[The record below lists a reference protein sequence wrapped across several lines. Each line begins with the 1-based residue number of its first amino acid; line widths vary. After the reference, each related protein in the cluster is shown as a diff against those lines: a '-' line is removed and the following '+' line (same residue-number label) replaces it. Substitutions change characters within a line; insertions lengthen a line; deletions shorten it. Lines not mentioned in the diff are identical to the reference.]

1 MGDSG
6 KPTARP
12 PTTRPVPMKLFAAWE
27 VDKTTPNCIPRQ
39 CSFTVTRLLLLRP
52 LGSDV
57 SAISIAVRMQ
67 SSKRTLRSNDIQLP
81 GSGLLDTELD
91 LSFSLQ
97 YPHLLKGGGANQL
110 LVTLQRRKRYKNR
123 AMLGYKTIATGAINM
138 AEVLQRPLGR
148 ELELQPPAGSG
159 GGAGE
164 ECGPAVARVQLDSL
178 SSQPVEQELKATG
191 QHDAERSATDEES
204 SSSSNEEASD
214 SEAAAD
220 EAHGDEALLRH
231 RRRSSQMRKRNIKQK
246 FIALLKKFRVPDAEA
261 FGADPGL
268 EQELLEKPG
277 LQELLLDEL
286 GLSEEEEDD
295 DSAGGGGGDDDLSL
309 CSSTP
314 KPSLRPFF
322 SAATLVPLADEPPPD
337 SDSGGQDTAEE
348 ESPPEAAPPREDAGR
363 EQQQQQR
370 RLQLEQQ
377 LSRLLPPGEELQ
389 LPERLVLAEASAL
402 PPQPSSSASSSSW
415 GGGGGE
421 GGGGQ
426 QLPLIAVGGGEE
438 LRAALGALVGR
449 LQRFCHCNARPPAT
463 VRVAVLGSE
472 AFLAA
477 LVRLYV
483 EQLSAKPPEWQAYL
497 RFFPVPAA
505 GGTMGPV
512 LRHLCALD
520 NCYAAQFS
528 EGWLEEAE
536 QRVSDFLSAANA
548 VLQLP
553 IAEAMINYRPHN
565 SSEDESSQVFVP
577 FISDVKIGVAEGAS
591 TSVDL
596 EECLG
601 SSPPGAAA
609 AESTTPPSSP
619 SIGAAHAQLG
629 PSASGGSGTWSP
641 MEAMELQLDYWTLQR
656 KGGAEPC
663 RFSLKGA
670 FRSLQVWRLAVTELV
685 GPCLSLSYVTREK
698 KQKIMRLGKKKE
710 GEREARRSQQVE
722 GVQRL
727 ICSCRNLQ
735 PPLRVSVDGME
746 WTGVKFFQ
754 LSAQWQTHIKYFP
767 IGLYAAPET
776 SH

>member
-12 PTTRPVPMKLFAAWE
+12 PSARPVPMKLFAAWE

-39 CSFTVTRLLLLRP
+39 CSFTLTRLLLLRP
-52 LGSDV
+52 LGGEV

-67 SSKRTLRSNDIQLP
+67 SSKRTLRSNDIQVP
-81 GSGLLDTELD
+81 SSGLLDTELD

-97 YPHLLKGGGANQL
+97 YPHLLKGGGGGANQL

-138 AEVLQRPLGR
+138 AEVLQRPLDR
-148 ELELQPPAGSG
+148 ELELLASEDTGGGGG
-159 GGAGE
+159 GGAA
-164 ECGPAVARVQLDSL
+164 PAAVGRVQLDSL

-214 SEAAAD
+214 SEAAGD
-220 EAHGDEALLRH
+220 EPHNEEALLRC

-261 FGADPGL
+261 FGTDPGL

-286 GLSEEEEDD
+286 ELSED
-295 DSAGGGGGDDDLSL
+295 DSGGAEDDLSL

-322 SAATLVPLADEPPPD
+322 SSATLVPLGDDAPGQD
-337 SDSGGQDTAEE
+337 SDSIQDTDE
-348 ESPPEAAPPREDAGR
+348 ESPPTQEAVPPPPTPREDAAGV
-363 EQQQQQR
+363 QR
-370 RLQLEQQ
+370 VLEQ
-377 LSRLLPPGEELQ
+377 LSRLLPPEESA
-389 LPERLVLAEASAL
+389 LPEKLILAEAPLPRPLPSLPVLILGSAD
-402 PPQPSSSASSSSW
+402 
-415 GGGGGE
+415 
-421 GGGGQ
+421 
-426 QLPLIAVGGGEE
+426 
-438 LRAALGALVGR
+438 LRAAFSALVGR
-449 LQRFCHCNARPPAT
+449 LQKFCHCNARPPGT
-463 VRVAVLGSE
+463 VRVGVLGSE
-472 AFLAA
+472 AFLSA
-477 LVRLYV
+477 LARLYV

-497 RFFPVPAA
+497 RFFPMPATSSGMA
-505 GGTMGPV
+505 SGPL
-512 LRHLCALD
+512 LRHLCAVD
-520 NCYAAQFS
+520 NCYASQFS
-528 EGWLEEAE
+528 EGWLDEAE
-536 QRVSDFLSAANA
+536 QRAADYLSSAHAT
-548 VLQLP
+548 LQLP
-553 IAEAMINYRPHN
+553 IAEAMINHRPQN
-565 SSEDESSQVFVP
+565 SSEEESSQVFVP
-577 FISDVKIGVAEGAS
+577 FISDVRIGVTEGGGAS
-591 TSVDL
+591 SVDV

-601 SSPPGAAA
+601 SSPPA

-619 SIGAAHAQLG
+619 SIGGTGVATAAQMAS
-629 PSASGGSGTWSP
+629 SASGGGTWSP
-641 MEAMELQLDYWTLQR
+641 CEAMELQLDYWTLQR

-663 RFSLKGA
+663 RFSLKGT
-670 FRSLQVWRLAVTELV
+670 FRSLQVWRLAVSEML

-710 GEREARRSQQVE
+710 GEREAKRCQQVE

-735 PPLRVSVDGME
+735 PPLRVSIDGVE

-767 IGLYAAPET
+767 IGLYVAPEPA
-776 SH
+776 H

>member
-6 KPTARP
+6 KPTVRP
-12 PTTRPVPMKLFAAWE
+12 PTARPVPMKLFAAWE

-39 CSFTVTRLLLLRP
+39 CSFTVSRLLLLRP

-81 GSGLLDTELD
+81 SSGLLDTELD

-148 ELELQPPAGSG
+148 ELELQPQPG
-159 GGAGE
+159 GGSSSE
-164 ECGPAVARVQLDSL
+164 EAGPAMARLQLDSL

-220 EAHGDEALLRH
+220 EAHGGDEALLRH

-286 GLSEEEEDD
+286 GLSEEEEE
-295 DSAGGGGGDDDLSL
+295 DSGGGGDDLSL

-322 SAATLVPLADEPPPD
+322 SAATLVPLADEPPD
-337 SDSGGQDTAEE
+337 SDSQDTEEE
-348 ESPPEAAPPREDAGR
+348 ESPSATATHEAAAAPPPREDAGV
-363 EQQQQQR
+363 QQR
-370 RLQLEQQ
+370 LLEQ
-377 LSRLLPPGEELQ
+377 LSRLLPPVASVGGGEEL
-389 LPERLVLAEASAL
+389 LPERLVLAESPGVVLRGLGLAL
-402 PPQPSSSASSSSW
+402 PVLS
-415 GGGGGE
+415 
-421 GGGGQ
+421 
-426 QLPLIAVGGGEE
+426 VGPGE
-438 LRAALGALVGR
+438 LRAAFGALVGR

-463 VRVAVLGSE
+463 VRVGVLGSE

-483 EQLSAKPPEWQAYL
+483 EHLSAKPPEWQAYL
-497 RFFPVPAA
+497 RFFPMPAA
-505 GGTMGPV
+505 GGVSMGPV

-536 QRVSDFLSAANA
+536 QRVADFLSAANA

-577 FISDVKIGVAEGAS
+577 FISDVKIGLAEGAS

-601 SSPPGAAA
+601 SSPPA

-619 SIGAAHAQLG
+619 SIGGAQLAPAG
-629 PSASGGSGTWSP
+629 GGSWSP
-641 MEAMELQLDYWTLQR
+641 CEAMELQLDYWTLQR

-685 GPCLSLSYVTREK
+685 GPCLSLNYVTREK

-710 GEREARRSQQVE
+710 GEREARRCQQVE

-727 ICSCRNLQ
+727 ICSCRNLQQ

-767 IGLYAAPET
+767 VGLYTAPET

>member
-1 MGDSG
+1 
-6 KPTARP
+6 
-12 PTTRPVPMKLFAAWE
+12 MKLFAAWE

-52 LGSDV
+52 LGGDV

-148 ELELQPPAGSG
+148 ELELQPQPGSG
-159 GGAGE
+159 GGTGGE
-164 ECGPAVARVQLDSL
+164 ESGPAVARVQLDSL

-295 DSAGGGGGDDDLSL
+295 DSGGGGAGDDDLSL

-322 SAATLVPLADEPPPD
+322 SAATLVPLADEPPD

-348 ESPPEAAPPREDAGR
+348 ESPLETAPPREEVGK
-363 EQQQQQR
+363 EQQQQR
-370 RLQLEQQ
+370 VQLEQQ

-389 LPERLVLAEASAL
+389 LPERLVLAEAAAL
-402 PPQPSSSASSSSW
+402 PLALPASW
-415 GGGGGE
+415 GGAGGAE
-421 GGGGQ
+421 GPPS
-426 QLPLIAVGGGEE
+426 LPLLTVGGGEE

-483 EQLSAKPPEWQAYL
+483 EQMSAKPPEWQAYL

-528 EGWLEEAE
+528 DGWLEEAE

-577 FISDVKIGVAEGAS
+577 FISDVKIGIAEGAS

-619 SIGAAHAQLG
+619 SIGGAAAAAHMAA
-629 PSASGGSGTWSP
+629 PTSGGGSWSP

-685 GPCLSLSYVTREK
+685 GPCLSLNYVTREK

-710 GEREARRSQQVE
+710 GEREARRCQQVE

>member
-12 PTTRPVPMKLFAAWE
+12 PTARPVPMKLFAAWE

-81 GSGLLDTELD
+81 SSGLLDTELD

-148 ELELQPPAGSG
+148 ELELQPQPG
-159 GGAGE
+159 GGSNE
-164 ECGPAVARVQLDSL
+164 EAGPAMARVQLDSL

-286 GLSEEEEDD
+286 GLSEEEEE
-295 DSAGGGGGDDDLSL
+295 DSGGGGDDLSL

-322 SAATLVPLADEPPPD
+322 SAATLVPLADEPPD
-337 SDSGGQDTAEE
+337 SDSGGQDTEE
-348 ESPPEAAPPREDAGR
+348 ESPAQEAPPRGEDAGV
-363 EQQQQQR
+363 QQR
-370 RLQLEQQ
+370 LLEQ
-377 LSRLLPPGEELQ
+377 LSRLLPPGEEL
-389 LPERLVLAEASAL
+389 LPERLVLAEAPAAMVRAPATL
-402 PPQPSSSASSSSW
+402 PV
-415 GGGGGE
+415 
-421 GGGGQ
+421 
-426 QLPLIAVGGGEE
+426 LAVGPGE
-438 LRAALGALVGR
+438 LRAAFGALVGR

-463 VRVAVLGSE
+463 VRVGVLGSE

-483 EQLSAKPPEWQAYL
+483 EHLSAKPPEWQAYL
-497 RFFPVPAA
+497 RFFPMPAA

-536 QRVSDFLSAANA
+536 QRVADFLSTANA
-548 VLQLP
+548 VLHLP
-553 IAEAMINYRPHN
+553 IAEAMINYRPKN
-565 SSEDESSQVFVP
+565 SAEDESSQVFVP
-577 FISDVKIGVAEGAS
+577 FISDVKIGLAEGAS

-601 SSPPGAAA
+601 SSPPA

-619 SIGAAHAQLG
+619 SIGGAQVAPG
-629 PSASGGSGTWSP
+629 GGSWSP
-641 MEAMELQLDYWTLQR
+641 CEAMELQLDYWTLQR

-685 GPCLSLSYVTREK
+685 GPCLSLNYVTREK

-767 IGLYAAPET
+767 VGLYTAPET

>member
-6 KPTARP
+6 KPTARTP
-12 PTTRPVPMKLFAAWE
+12 SARPVPMKLFAAWE

-39 CSFTVTRLLLLRP
+39 CSFTLTRLLLLRP
-52 LGSDV
+52 LGGEV

-67 SSKRTLRSNDIQLP
+67 SSKRTLRSNDIQVP
-81 GSGLLDTELD
+81 SSGLLDTELD

-97 YPHLLKGGGANQL
+97 YPHLLKGGGGGANQL

-138 AEVLQRPLGR
+138 AEVLQRPLDR
-148 ELELQPPAGSG
+148 ELELLASEDTGGGGG
-159 GGAGE
+159 GGAA
-164 ECGPAVARVQLDSL
+164 PAAVGRVQLDSL

-204 SSSSNEEASD
+204 SSSSNEE
-214 SEAAAD
+214 
-220 EAHGDEALLRH
+220 
-231 RRRSSQMRKRNIKQK
+231 RNIKQK

-261 FGADPGL
+261 FGTDPGL

-286 GLSEEEEDD
+286 ELSED
-295 DSAGGGGGDDDLSL
+295 DSGGAEDDLSL

-322 SAATLVPLADEPPPD
+322 SSATLVPLADDAPGQD
-337 SDSGGQDTAEE
+337 SDSIQDTDE
-348 ESPPEAAPPREDAGR
+348 ESPPAQEAALPPPTPREDDRPTRQGYVPLSFDPLCTIARIGPLFSGTPPRPPPPLTLAAGV
-363 EQQQQQR
+363 QR
-370 RLQLEQQ
+370 VLEQ
-377 LSRLLPPGEELQ
+377 LSRLLPPEESA
-389 LPERLVLAEASAL
+389 LPEKLILAEAPLPRPLPSLPVLILGSAD
-402 PPQPSSSASSSSW
+402 
-415 GGGGGE
+415 
-421 GGGGQ
+421 
-426 QLPLIAVGGGEE
+426 
-438 LRAALGALVGR
+438 LRAAFGALVGR
-449 LQRFCHCNARPPAT
+449 LQKFCHCNARPPGT
-463 VRVAVLGSE
+463 VRIGVLGSE
-472 AFLAA
+472 AFLSA
-477 LVRLYV
+477 LARLYV

-497 RFFPVPAA
+497 RFFPMPATSSGA
-505 GGTMGPV
+505 TSGPL
-512 LRHLCALD
+512 LRHLCAVD
-520 NCYAAQFS
+520 NCYASQFS
-528 EGWLEEAE
+528 EGWLDEAE
-536 QRVSDFLSAANA
+536 QRAADYLSSAHAT
-548 VLQLP
+548 LQLP
-553 IAEAMINYRPHN
+553 IAEAMINHRPQN
-565 SSEDESSQVFVP
+565 SSEEESSQVFVP
-577 FISDVKIGVAEGAS
+577 FISDVKIGVTEGGGAS
-591 TSVDL
+591 SVDV

-601 SSPPGAAA
+601 SSPPA

-619 SIGAAHAQLG
+619 SIGGTGVATAAQMTS
-629 PSASGGSGTWSP
+629 SASGGGTWSP
-641 MEAMELQLDYWTLQR
+641 CEAMELQLDYWTLQR

-670 FRSLQVWRLAVTELV
+670 FRSLQVWRLAVSEML

-710 GEREARRSQQVE
+710 GEREARRCQQVE

-735 PPLRVSVDGME
+735 PPLRVSIDGVE

-767 IGLYAAPET
+767 IGLYVAPEPA
-776 SH
+776 H

>member
-12 PTTRPVPMKLFAAWE
+12 PSARPVPMKLFAAWE

-39 CSFTVTRLLLLRP
+39 CSFTLTRLLLLRP
-52 LGSDV
+52 LGGEV

-67 SSKRTLRSNDIQLP
+67 SSKRTLRSNDIQVP
-81 GSGLLDTELD
+81 SSGLLDTELD

-97 YPHLLKGGGANQL
+97 YPHLLKGGGSGANQL

-138 AEVLQRPLGR
+138 AEVLQRPLDR
-148 ELELQPPAGSG
+148 ELELLASEDTGGGGG
-159 GGAGE
+159 GGAA
-164 ECGPAVARVQLDSL
+164 PAAVGRVQLDSL

-204 SSSSNEEASD
+204 SSSSNEE
-214 SEAAAD
+214 
-220 EAHGDEALLRH
+220 
-231 RRRSSQMRKRNIKQK
+231 RNIKQK

-261 FGADPGL
+261 FGTDPGL

-286 GLSEEEEDD
+286 ELSED
-295 DSAGGGGGDDDLSL
+295 DSGGAEDDLSL

-322 SAATLVPLADEPPPD
+322 SSATLVPLGDDAPGQD
-337 SDSGGQDTAEE
+337 SDSIQDTDE
-348 ESPPEAAPPREDAGR
+348 ESPPTQEAVPPPPTPREDAAGV
-363 EQQQQQR
+363 QR
-370 RLQLEQQ
+370 VLEQ
-377 LSRLLPPGEELQ
+377 LSRLLPPEESA
-389 LPERLVLAEASAL
+389 LPEKLILAEAPL
-402 PPQPSSSASSSSW
+402 PRPLPSLPVLIL
-415 GGGGGE
+415 GG
-421 GGGGQ
+421 
-426 QLPLIAVGGGEE
+426 AD
-438 LRAALGALVGR
+438 LRAAFGALVGR
-449 LQRFCHCNARPPAT
+449 LQKFCHCNARPPGT
-463 VRVAVLGSE
+463 VRVGVLGSE
-472 AFLAA
+472 AFLSA

-497 RFFPVPAA
+497 RFFPMPATSS
-505 GGTMGPV
+505 GTASGPL
-512 LRHLCALD
+512 LRHLCAVD
-520 NCYAAQFS
+520 NCYASQFS
-528 EGWLEEAE
+528 EGWLDEAE
-536 QRVSDFLSAANA
+536 QRAADYLSSAHAT
-548 VLQLP
+548 LQLP
-553 IAEAMINYRPHN
+553 IAEAMINHRPQN
-565 SSEDESSQVFVP
+565 SSEEESSQVFVP
-577 FISDVKIGVAEGAS
+577 FISDVRIGVTEGGGAS
-591 TSVDL
+591 SVDV

-601 SSPPGAAA
+601 SSPPA

-619 SIGAAHAQLG
+619 SIGGTGVAAAAQMAS
-629 PSASGGSGTWSP
+629 SASGGGTWSP
-641 MEAMELQLDYWTLQR
+641 CEAMELQLDYWTLQR

-670 FRSLQVWRLAVTELV
+670 FRSLQVWRLAVSEML

-710 GEREARRSQQVE
+710 GEREARRCQQVE

-735 PPLRVSVDGME
+735 PPLRVSIDGVE

-767 IGLYAAPET
+767 IGLYVAPEPA
-776 SH
+776 H

>member
-12 PTTRPVPMKLFAAWE
+12 PTARPVPMKLFAAWE

-39 CSFTVTRLLLLRP
+39 CSFTLTRLLLLRP
-52 LGSDV
+52 LGSEV

-67 SSKRTLRSNDIQLP
+67 SSKRTLRSNDILLP
-81 GSGLLDTELD
+81 SSGLLDTELD

-97 YPHLLKGGGANQL
+97 YPHLLKGGGAGANQL

-123 AMLGYKTIATGAINM
+123 AMLGYKTIASGAINM
-138 AEVLQRPLGR
+138 AEVLQRPLDR
-148 ELELQPPAGSG
+148 ELELQVAEDAG
-159 GGAGE
+159 GGG
-164 ECGPAVARVQLDSL
+164 GPPTTVGRVQLDSL

-204 SSSSNEEASD
+204 SSSSNEE
-214 SEAAAD
+214 
-220 EAHGDEALLRH
+220 
-231 RRRSSQMRKRNIKQK
+231 RNIKQK

-261 FGADPGL
+261 FGTDPGL
-268 EQELLEKPG
+268 EQELLEKPA

-286 GLSEEEEDD
+286 GLSEEESGGAEDD
-295 DSAGGGGGDDDLSL
+295 ISL
-309 CSSTP
+309 GSSTP

-322 SAATLVPLADEPPPD
+322 SSATLVPLGEDGSRGQD
-337 SDSGGQDTAEE
+337 SDSIQDTDE
-348 ESPPEAAPPREDAGR
+348 ESPPAQETAPPPPITPREDAAGV
-363 EQQQQQR
+363 QR
-370 RLQLEQQ
+370 VVEQ
-377 LSRLLPPGEELQ
+377 LSRLLPAEEWA
-389 LPERLVLAEASAL
+389 LPERLVLAEAPLVRPL
-402 PPQPSSSASSSSW
+402 PS
-415 GGGGGE
+415 
-421 GGGGQ
+421 
-426 QLPLIAVGGGEE
+426 LPVLVVGGTDL
-438 LRAALGALVGR
+438 LRAALGSLVGR
-449 LQRFCHCNARPPAT
+449 LQKFCHCNARPPGT
-463 VRVAVLGSE
+463 VRVGVLGSE

-483 EQLSAKPPEWQAYL
+483 EQMSAKPPEWQAYL
-497 RFFPVPAA
+497 RFFLMPAA
-505 GGTMGPV
+505 ASGAGSGPL
-512 LRHLCALD
+512 LRYLCSVD
-520 NCYAAQFS
+520 NCYASQFS

-536 QRVSDFLSAANA
+536 QRVADYLSSANA
-548 VLQLP
+548 TLQLP
-553 IAEAMINYRPHN
+553 IAEAMINHRPRN

-577 FISDVKIGVAEGAS
+577 FISDVKIGVAEGGM
-591 TSVDL
+591 TSVDM

-601 SSPPGAAA
+601 SSPPG

-619 SIGAAHAQLG
+619 SIGGAGVAVAAAQAAS
-629 PSASGGSGTWSP
+629 SAPGGVGGTWSP
-641 MEAMELQLDYWTLQR
+641 CEAMELQLDYWTHQR

-663 RFSLKGA
+663 RFSLKAA
-670 FRSLQVWRLAVTELV
+670 FRSLQVWRLAVSEIL

-735 PPLRVSVDGME
+735 PPLRVSIDGVE

-767 IGLYAAPET
+767 VGLYVAPEPG
-776 SH
+776 H

>member
-6 KPTARP
+6 KPTVRP
-12 PTTRPVPMKLFAAWE
+12 PTARPVPMKLFAAWE

-39 CSFTVTRLLLLRP
+39 CSFTLTRLLLLRP
-52 LGSDV
+52 LGGDV
-57 SAISIAVRMQ
+57 SAISIAVKMQ

-81 GSGLLDTELD
+81 NSGLLDTELD

-97 YPHLLKGGGANQL
+97 YPHLLKGGGAGANQL

-123 AMLGYKTIATGAINM
+123 AMLGYKTIASGAINM
-138 AEVLQRPLGR
+138 AEVLQRPLDR
-148 ELELQPPAGSG
+148 ELELQVAEDAG
-159 GGAGE
+159 GGG
-164 ECGPAVARVQLDSL
+164 GPPTTVGRVQLDSL

-214 SEAAAD
+214 SEAA
-220 EAHGDEALLRH
+220 GDEPHNDDALLRC

-261 FGADPGL
+261 FGTDPGL

-286 GLSEEEEDD
+286 GLSEEE
-295 DSAGGGGGDDDLSL
+295 SGGAEDDLSL

-322 SAATLVPLADEPPPD
+322 SSATLVPLGDDGNRGQD
-337 SDSGGQDTAEE
+337 SDSVQDTDE
-348 ESPPEAAPPREDAGR
+348 ESPPAQETAPPPPITPREDAAYV
-363 EQQQQQR
+363 QR
-370 RLQLEQQ
+370 VVEQ
-377 LSRLLPPGEELQ
+377 LSRLLPAEEWA
-389 LPERLVLAEASAL
+389 LPERLVLAEAPLVRPL
-402 PPQPSSSASSSSW
+402 PS
-415 GGGGGE
+415 
-421 GGGGQ
+421 
-426 QLPLIAVGGGEE
+426 LPVLVVAGTDL
-438 LRAALGALVGR
+438 LRAALGSLVGR
-449 LQRFCHCNARPPAT
+449 LQKFCHCNARPPGT
-463 VRVAVLGSE
+463 VRVGVLGSE

-497 RFFPVPAA
+497 RFFPMPAA
-505 GGTMGPV
+505 SSGAGSGPL
-512 LRHLCALD
+512 LRYLCSVD
-520 NCYAAQFS
+520 NCYASQFS

-536 QRVSDFLSAANA
+536 QRVADYLSSANA
-548 VLQLP
+548 TLQLP
-553 IAEAMINYRPHN
+553 IAEAMINHRPRN

-577 FISDVKIGVAEGAS
+577 FISDVKIGVAEGGM
-591 TSVDL
+591 TSVDM

-601 SSPPGAAA
+601 SSPPG

-619 SIGAAHAQLG
+619 SIGGAGVAATAAQAAS
-629 PSASGGSGTWSP
+629 SAPGSVGGTWSP
-641 MEAMELQLDYWTLQR
+641 CEAMELQLDYWTLQR

-663 RFSLKGA
+663 RFSLKAA
-670 FRSLQVWRLAVTELV
+670 FRSLQVWRLAVSEIL

-710 GEREARRSQQVE
+710 GEREARRCQQVE

-727 ICSCRNLQ
+727 ICSCRNVQ
-735 PPLRVSVDGME
+735 SPLRVSIDGVE

-767 IGLYAAPET
+767 VGLYVAPEPG
-776 SH
+776 H

>member
-12 PTTRPVPMKLFAAWE
+12 PSARPVPMKLFAAWE

-39 CSFTVTRLLLLRP
+39 CSFTLTRLLLLRP
-52 LGSDV
+52 LGGEV

-67 SSKRTLRSNDIQLP
+67 SSKRTLRSNDIQVP
-81 GSGLLDTELD
+81 SSGLLDTELD

-97 YPHLLKGGGANQL
+97 YPHLLKGGGGGANQL

-138 AEVLQRPLGR
+138 AEVLQRPLDR
-148 ELELQPPAGSG
+148 ELELLASEDTGGGGG
-159 GGAGE
+159 GGAA
-164 ECGPAVARVQLDSL
+164 PAAVGRVQLDSL

-204 SSSSNEEASD
+204 SSSSNEE
-214 SEAAAD
+214 
-220 EAHGDEALLRH
+220 
-231 RRRSSQMRKRNIKQK
+231 RNIKQK

-261 FGADPGL
+261 FGTDPGL

-286 GLSEEEEDD
+286 ELSED
-295 DSAGGGGGDDDLSL
+295 DSGGAEDDLSL

-322 SAATLVPLADEPPPD
+322 SSATLVPLGDDAPGQD
-337 SDSGGQDTAEE
+337 SDSIQDTDE
-348 ESPPEAAPPREDAGR
+348 ESPPTQEAVPPPPTPREDAAGM
-363 EQQQQQR
+363 QR
-370 RLQLEQQ
+370 VLEQ
-377 LSRLLPPGEELQ
+377 LSRLLPPEESA
-389 LPERLVLAEASAL
+389 LPEKLILAEAPLPRPLPSLPVLILGSAD
-402 PPQPSSSASSSSW
+402 
-415 GGGGGE
+415 
-421 GGGGQ
+421 
-426 QLPLIAVGGGEE
+426 
-438 LRAALGALVGR
+438 LRAAFGALVGR
-449 LQRFCHCNARPPAT
+449 LQKFCHCNARPPGT
-463 VRVAVLGSE
+463 VRVGVLGSE
-472 AFLAA
+472 AFLSA

-497 RFFPVPAA
+497 RFFPMPATSS
-505 GGTMGPV
+505 GTASGPL
-512 LRHLCALD
+512 LRHLCAVD
-520 NCYAAQFS
+520 NCYASQFS
-528 EGWLEEAE
+528 EGWLDEAE
-536 QRVSDFLSAANA
+536 QRAADYLSSAHAT
-548 VLQLP
+548 LQLP
-553 IAEAMINYRPHN
+553 IAEAMINHRPQN
-565 SSEDESSQVFVP
+565 SSEEESSQVFVP
-577 FISDVKIGVAEGAS
+577 FISDVRIGVTEGGGS
-591 TSVDL
+591 SSVDV

-601 SSPPGAAA
+601 SSPPA

-619 SIGAAHAQLG
+619 SIGGTGVATAAQMAS
-629 PSASGGSGTWSP
+629 SASGGGTWSP
-641 MEAMELQLDYWTLQR
+641 CEAMELQLDYWTLQR

-670 FRSLQVWRLAVTELV
+670 FRSLQVWRLAVSEML

-710 GEREARRSQQVE
+710 GEREARRCQQVE

-735 PPLRVSVDGME
+735 PPLRVSIDGVE

-767 IGLYAAPET
+767 IGLYVAPEPA
-776 SH
+776 H